1 MENKTK
7 IFFPFNHGFML
18 HSEYLHHEEYFED
31 DTDEDLEVEDYDD
44 EEDDEY
50 KSWNSQLK
58 QEEEEDQREEEEEK
72 YIDKLDSPR
81 YPVFMSFDALKTKT
95 EIIYPTIIWK
105 HTTQE
110 FFENQRFDFRYG
122 EVYTANGLLMIMAIS
137 ENDIIYRPL
146 RIDVKFTDYP
156 YIEVRK
162 ISKFLNTYLFHFNPL
177 QYLDVEDDGEV
188 EKDLFQSS
196 H

>member
-18 HSEYLHHEEYFED
+18 HSEYLHLEEYFQD
-31 DTDEDLEVEDYDD
+31 DTDEDLEIEDFDD

-50 KSWNSQLK
+50 DSWNSPLI
-58 QEEEEDQREEEEEK
+58 EENPKDEEVEK

-81 YPVFMSFDALKTKT
+81 YPAFMSFDVLKTKT
-95 EIIYPTIIWK
+95 EIIYPNFIWK

-110 FFENQRFDFRYG
+110 YFENQRFNFRYG

-146 RIDVKFTDYP
+146 RIDVKLTDYP

-162 ISKFLNTYLFHFNPL
+162 ISKFLNSYLFHFNSL

-188 EKDLFQSS
+188 EKDLFQSY